1 MTAEGEREP
10 AGDAPLSC
18 RRDDFRLPDGVH
30 FLNCAYMAPLPR
42 VTEEA
47 IVRGLRRKREPSG
60 IGPDDFFRDIEEIR
74 RRFGALVGGS
84 PERIALLPS
93 ASYGIAMCAKNLPVR
108 RGESIVVT
116 HEQFPGNVYAW
127 RRVAAETGARIE
139 TVGPEG
145 PTEDDSGTA
154 SAGRAARWNRRL
166 HEAIDDG
173 TALVA
178 IPQVHW
184 TDGTRFDLEALC
196 ARAREVGAAV
206 VIDATQSVG
215 ALPLDVGGLRPDAVI
230 SAAYKWLLGPYGVAL
245 GWFGPRFDDGV
256 PLEETWMGREGS
268 EDFQRLVDYQDAYQ
282 PGARRYD
289 VGEVANFALVPGVR
303 ASLGLLL
310 EWRPERIQRYCRTL
324 LAPLLDEVRSLGFG
338 VDDDPSRAWHIVGIR
353 MRPGIELAR
362 LKERLDARGVSVSLR
377 GSALR
382 VSPNAYNQVA
392 DVEALAGVLRSL

>member
-1 MTAEGEREP
+1 VTAEGGGEA

-18 RRDDFRLPDGVH
+18 RRDAFRLPDGAH

-47 IVRGLRRKREPSG
+47 IVEGLRRKREPSG
-60 IGPDDFFRDIEEIR
+60 IGPDDFFRDVEEVR

-84 PERIALLPS
+84 AERVALLPS
-93 ASYGIAMCAKNLPVR
+93 ASYGVAICARNLPVR
-108 RGESIVVT
+108 RGEAIVVT

-127 RRVAAETGARIE
+127 RRIAAEAGATIR
-139 TVGPEG
+139 TVGPG
-145 PTEDDSGTA
+145 NAEDAGASSG
-154 SAGRAARWNRRL
+154 GRAARWNRRIL
-166 HEAIDDG
+166 EAIEDD

-196 ARAREVGAAV
+196 ERARAVGAAV
-206 VIDATQSVG
+206 VVDATQSVG
-215 ALPLDVGGLRPDAVI
+215 ALPLDVGALRPDAVI

-245 GWFGPRFDDGV
+245 GWFGERFDEGA

-268 EDFQRLVDYQDAYQ
+268 EDFQHLVDYQDAYQ

-310 EWRPERIQRYCRTL
+310 AWRPERIQRYCRTL
-324 LAPLLDEVRSLGFG
+324 LAPFLDEARSLGFG

-353 MRPGIELAR
+353 MRTGIELGR

-377 GSALR
+377 GNALR
-382 VSPNAYNQVA
+382 VSPNAYNEVA
-392 DVEALAGVLRSL
+392 DVEALSEVLRSL